1 MTLLSRACVSHWY
14 SIETMSVSGT
24 VFPIFSTEE
33 WCDLEIIGKGPS
45 YPMHSTPPLGDPRL
59 NIANPFGTKN

>member
-1 MTLLSRACVSHWY
+1 
-14 SIETMSVSGT
+14 MSVSGT
-24 VFPIFSTEE
+24 VFQIFSTEE